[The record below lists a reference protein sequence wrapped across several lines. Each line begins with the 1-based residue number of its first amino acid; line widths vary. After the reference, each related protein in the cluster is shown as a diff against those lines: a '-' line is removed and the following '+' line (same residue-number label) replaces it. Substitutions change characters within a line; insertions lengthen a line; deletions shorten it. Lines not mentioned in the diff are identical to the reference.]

1 MAPSRVDSQA
11 TRLRRQASGK
21 DDLFE
26 NDEEKREAQRGRPV
40 ECLGLT
46 FENDEARRAHF
57 LGRLREGL
65 EELHDKLGGDTFA
78 GIDDAVARMAAVEH
92 WPMGDAAQ
100 LHGLAER
107 MRHADSSKDLL
118 QRWKDEAGF
127 PHGEIDDILSL
138 SDPPWHTACP
148 NPFLGEFVEACG
160 KPWDPDEPY
169 RRKPFA
175 VDVSEGKTH
184 PVYRAHGYHTK
195 VPHLAILPSILHYTE
210 PGDLVLDGFAGT
222 GMTGVAAQWCGTAP
236 ESYRKKLEAEW
247 AKEGFDAPKWGHRRT
262 ILNDLS
268 PLAGFIAANYGL
280 PFDLDAFT
288 EAGRALLDEV
298 EAELGW
304 MYETLHSDGETRG
317 QIDYTVWSEVFR
329 CPECTAEVV
338 FLEEAL
344 DRTTGR
350 VRDTFPCPDCDAD
363 LNKSRLERVVESD
376 VDAATDNVR
385 QHIAF
390 RPSLIRYTVDG
401 GTFEKKPDADDRE
414 RVRRIAQLPLPT
426 EVPANRLPVED
437 MYHGSRLAPKGVT
450 HLHHF
455 FLPRA
460 AQALA
465 AMWRRAN
472 AHPDIRIRHMLLY
485 LVEQAIWGMSI
496 LNRYQPIQ
504 HGRLGGSQVNRQLTG
519 VYYVASQI
527 SEVSPRY
534 NLANKLSRLVK
545 TFTHAPAR
553 QPSGCVTTA
562 STTASLGIPDSSV
575 DYIFTDPPFGEN
587 IYYADLNFLVESWH
601 GVLTN
606 AAPEAIVDRFK
617 KKGLPDY
624 QRLMQRCFEEYRRV
638 LKPGRWMTVVFHNS
652 RNAVWTAIQEAM
664 LAAGFVVAD
673 VRTMDK
679 QQGSY
684 RQVTS
689 TAVKQDLV
697 ISAYKPNDGLE
708 ERFTLTRGAEEG
720 VWDFLRTH
728 LGQLPVFVAREGRI
742 EVVNERQPHLLFDR
756 MVAFH
761 VLRNVTVPLSI
772 GEFLAGLVRRFP
784 ERDGMVFLPEQVV
797 EYDRKRLAAAD
808 VAQLEIFVV
817 DESSAIQ
824 WLKRQLGRKPRSFQ
838 DIHPQFIREIAGWQ
852 RHEKMPELS
861 EMLEQSFLY
870 YGGAGEVPS
879 QIHTYLSTNFKELR
893 RLPKDHPALRAKAS
907 GRWYVPD
914 PNKAADVEMR
924 RTRILLREFEEYR
937 RSPQRKIKLFRLE
950 AIRAGF
956 FKAYRDQDYDTII
969 AVAEKLPQAVLQ
981 EDQKLLLWYDQALT
995 RTGERA

>member
-1 MAPSRVDSQA
+1 MARSRPDDRIGRLFRHPSGQDELFDKSYEEELEA
-11 TRLRRQASGK
+11 RRSK
-21 DDLFE
+21 
-26 NDEEKREAQRGRPV
+26 PV

-46 FENDEARRAHF
+46 FENDEARRVHF

-65 EELHDKLGGDTFA
+65 EELHAKLGGVTFD

-92 WPMGDAAQ
+92 WPMGGAAR

-118 QRWKDEAGF
+118 QRWKDEVGL
-127 PHGEIDDILSL
+127 PHGKIDDILAL

-148 NPFLGEFVEACG
+148 NPFLGTFVEAYG
-160 KPWDPDEPY
+160 KPYDADKPY

-195 VPHLAILPSILHYTE
+195 VPHLAIVPSILHYTE

-247 AKEGFDAPKWGHRRT
+247 AKEGFDAPKWNHRRT

-268 PLAGFIAANYGL
+268 PVAGFIAANYGL
-280 PFDLDAFT
+280 PFDLDAFA
-288 EAGRALLDEV
+288 EVGRALLDEV

-304 MYETLHSDGETRG
+304 MYETLHSDGENRG
-317 QIDYTVWSEVFR
+317 RIDYTVWSEVFS
-329 CPECTAEVV
+329 CPDCTGEVV
-338 FLEEAL
+338 FTDEAL
-344 DRTTGR
+344 DQASGR
-350 VRDTFPCPDCDAD
+350 VRDVFPCPQCGSE
-363 LNKSRLERVVESD
+363 LTKRRLERLYESRFDPLINATIRLPKRKPVMIVYSLDD
-376 VDAATDNVR
+376 VAYR
-385 QHIAF
+385 KQ
-390 RPSLIRYTVDG
+390 
-401 GTFEKKPDADDRE
+401 PDASDLGTLE
-414 RVRRIAQLPLPT
+414 RIVRMPLPP
-426 EVPANRLPVED
+426 EVPSDLIPPMHMTHERARME
-437 MYHGSRLAPKGVT
+437 YSGVT
-450 HLHHF
+450 YLHHF

-553 QPSGCVTTA
+553 QPSGCITTA

-784 ERDGMVFLPEQVV
+784 ERDGMVFLTDQVV
-797 EYDRKRLAAAD
+797 EYDRKRLAAED

-824 WLKRQLGRKPRSFQ
+824 WLKRQIGRKPRSFQ

-861 EMLEQSFLY
+861 EMLEQSFLRY
-870 YGGAGEVPS
+870 DGIGEVPS
-879 QIHTYLSTNFKELR
+879 QIHGYLSTNFKELR
-893 RLPKDHPALRAKAS
+893 NLPKDHPTLRAKAS
-907 GRWYVPD
+907 GR
-914 PNKAADVEMR
+914 
-924 RTRILLREFEEYR
+924 
-937 RSPQRKIKLFRLE
+937 
-950 AIRAGF
+950 
-956 FKAYRDQDYDTII
+956 
-969 AVAEKLPQAVLQ
+969 
-981 EDQKLLLWYDQALT
+981 
-995 RTGERA
+995 

>member
-1 MAPSRVDSQA
+1 MARSKPNDRVG
-11 TRLRRQASGK
+11 RLFHHPKREDG
-21 DDLFE
+21 LFE
-26 NDEEKREAQRGRPV
+26 KSHAEEREARRGQPV

-57 LGRLREGL
+57 LGRLRAGL
-65 EELHDKLGGDTFA
+65 EELHAKLGGVTLA
-78 GIDDAVARMAAVEH
+78 GVDDAAARMATVEL
-92 WPMGDAAQ
+92 WPMGDEAQ

-107 MRHADSSKDLL
+107 MRHSDSSKDLL
-118 QRWKDEAGF
+118 QRWKDEVGF
-127 PHGEIDDILSL
+127 PHGEIEDILNL

-148 NPFLGEFVEACG
+148 NPFLGAFVESYG
-160 KPWDPDEPY
+160 KPCDLDETY

-222 GMTGVAAQWCGTAP
+222 GMTGMAAQWCGTAP
-236 ESYRKKLEAEW
+236 ESYRKKLEALW
-247 AKEGFDAPKWGHRRT
+247 ANEGFGKPSWGLRRT
-262 ILNDLS
+262 IQNDLS

-280 PFDLDAFT
+280 PFDLDAFA

-298 EAELGW
+298 DAELGW
-304 MYETLHSDGETRG
+304 MYETLHTDGETSGR
-317 QIDYTVWSEVFR
+317 IDYTVWSEVFS
-329 CPECTAEVV
+329 CPDCTGEVV
-338 FLEEAL
+338 FTDEAL
-344 DRTTGR
+344 DETSGR
-350 VRDTFPCPDCDAD
+350 VRDVFPCPQCGSE
-363 LNKSRLERVVESD
+363 LTKRRLERLYESQFD
-376 VDAATDNVR
+376 PSINTTIRVPRRKPVMILYSLDGATYQKR
-385 QHIAF
+385 
-390 RPSLIRYTVDG
+390 
-401 GTFEKKPDADDRE
+401 PDASDMATLE
-414 RVRRIAQLPLPT
+414 RINRLPLPQ
-426 EVPANRLPVED
+426 EVPADLIPPMHMTHQRARME
-437 MYHGSRLAPKGVT
+437 YSGVT

-460 AQALA
+460 AHSLA

-472 AHPDIRIRHMLLY
+472 DCSDTRNRHMLLY
-485 LVEQAIWGMSI
+485 FVEQAIWGMSI
-496 LNRYQPIQ
+496 LNRYAPT
-504 HGRLGGSQVNRQLTG
+504 HYSQVNRHLTG
-519 VYYVASQI
+519 VYYVSSQI

-534 NLANKLSRLVK
+534 NLGNKLSRLVK
-545 TFTHAPAR
+545 TFGHAPAR

-562 STTASLGIPDSSV
+562 STTASLGIPDNTV
-575 DYIFTDPPFGEN
+575 DYVFTDPPFGEN

-617 KKGLPDY
+617 KKGLLEY
-624 QRLMQRCFEEYRRV
+624 QRLMQRCFEEYQRV
-638 LKPGRWMTVVFHNS
+638 LKPGRWITVVFHNS

-708 ERFTLTRGAEEG
+708 ERFTLTRGTEEG

-728 LGQLPVFVAREGRI
+728 LGQLPVFVAKEGRV

-772 GEFLAGLVRRFP
+772 GGVPGRSRPPLPRTRRHGLPPRAGRRVRQEAPGRRGRGAA
-784 ERDGMVFLPEQVV
+784 RDLRHRRILLHPVAQTATGPQAPKLPGHSPAVHPR
-797 EYDRKRLAAAD
+797 DRRLAEAREDARAVRD
-808 VAQLEIFVV
+808 V
-817 DESSAIQ
+817 
-824 WLKRQLGRKPRSFQ
+824 G
-838 DIHPQFIREIAGWQ
+838 
-852 RHEKMPELS
+852 PEL
-861 EMLEQSFLY
+861 
-870 YGGAGEVPS
+870 
-879 QIHTYLSTNFKELR
+879 
-893 RLPKDHPALRAKAS
+893 PALRWCRRGSKPDTRLAFHQLQGAARPAEGPSGPACQGHGPLVRTRSQQGGRRGDAAHAHSAARVRRIPPVPAAKA
-907 GRWYVPD
+907 P
-914 PNKAADVEMR
+914 A
-924 RTRILLREFEEYR
+924 
-937 RSPQRKIKLFRLE
+937 
-950 AIRAGF
+950 
-956 FKAYRDQDYDTII
+956 
-969 AVAEKLPQAVLQ
+969 LPS
-981 EDQKLLLWYDQALT
+981 
-995 RTGERA
+995 

>member
-1 MAPSRVDSQA
+1 MTV
-11 TRLRRQASGK
+11 SGA
-21 DDLFE
+21 E
-26 NDEEKREAQRGRPV
+26 RQRGRHTGEGGGQDELFEKSQAEELEARRGQPV

-65 EELHDKLGGDTFA
+65 EELHDKLGGVAFA
-78 GIDDAVARMAAVEH
+78 GIDDAAARMATVEH
-92 WPMGDAAQ
+92 WPMGDETQ

-118 QRWKDEAGF
+118 QRWKDEVGF
-127 PHGEIDDILSL
+127 PYGEIEDILSL

-148 NPFLGEFVEACG
+148 NPFLAEFVEVCG
-160 KPWDPDEPY
+160 TPYDPGEPY
-169 RRKPFA
+169 RRNPFA

-184 PVYRAHGYHTK
+184 SVYRAHGYHTK
-195 VPHLAILPSILHYTE
+195 VPHLAIVPSILHYTE

-236 ESYRKKLEAEW
+236 KSYRKELEALW
-247 AKEGFDAPKWGHRRT
+247 AREGFGKPSWGLRRT
-262 ILNDLS
+262 IQNDLS

-280 PFDLDAFT
+280 PFDLDPFAA
-288 EAGRALLDEV
+288 AGRALLDV
-298 EAELGW
+298 VDAELGW
-304 MYETLHSDGETRG
+304 MYETLHTDGETRG
-317 QIDYTVWSEVFR
+317 RIDYTVWSEVFS
-329 CPECTAEVV
+329 CPECDAEVV
-338 FLEEAL
+338 FVDEAL

-350 VRDTFPCPDCDAD
+350 VRTKFPCPDCDAE
-363 LNKSRLERVVESD
+363 LNKDRLERVFESN
-376 VDAATDNVR
+376 VDTATGDVR
-385 QHIAF
+385 QHVAF
-390 RPSLIRYTVDG
+390 RPSLIRYTASG
-401 GTFEKKPDADDRE
+401 GTFEKAPDADDRE
-414 RVRRIAQLPLPT
+414 RIRRIAQLPLPT
-426 EVPANRLPVED
+426 EVPTNRLPVED

-460 AQALA
+460 AHALA

-472 AHPDIRIRHMLLY
+472 AHADLRLRHMLLY
-485 LVEQAIWGMSI
+485 FVEQAIWGMSI
-496 LNRYQPIQ
+496 LARYAPT
-504 HGRLGGSQVNRQLTG
+504 HYSQVNQHLSG
-519 VYYVASQI
+519 VYYVGSQI

-534 NLANKLSRLVK
+534 NLGNKLSRLVK
-545 TFTHAPAR
+545 TFSRAPTR
-553 QPSGCVTTA
+553 QPTGCVMTS
-562 STTASLGIPDSSV
+562 STTASLGIPDNSV
-575 DYIFTDPPFGEN
+575 DYVFTDPPFGEN

-617 KKGLPDY
+617 KKGLLEY
-624 QRLMQRCFEEYRRV
+624 QRLMQRCFEEYQRV
-638 LKPGRWMTVVFHNS
+638 LKPGRWITVVFHNS

-728 LGQLPVFVAREGRI
+728 LGQLPVFVAKEGRV

-784 ERDGMVFLPEQVV
+784 ERDGMVFLLEQVA
-797 EYDRKRLAAAD
+797 EYDRMRLAAEG
-808 VAQLEIFVV
+808 VVQLEIFVV
-817 DESSAIQ
+817 DESSSIQ
-824 WLKRQLGRKPRSFQ
+824 WLKRLLARKPQSFQ

-852 RHEKMPELS
+852 RHEKLPELS
-861 EMLEQSFLY
+861 EMLEQNFLH
-870 YGGAGEVPS
+870 YGGVGEIPS
-879 QIHTYLSTNFKELR
+879 QIHAWLSTNFKELR
-893 RLPKDHPALRAKAS
+893 GLPKDHPALRTKAA

-924 RTRILLREFEEYR
+924 RTRILLREFDEYR
-937 RSPQRKIKLFRLE
+937 QSPQRRLRLFRLE

-956 FKAYRDQDYDTII
+956 FKAYQDQNYTTII
-969 AVAEKLPQAVLQ
+969 EVARKIPEAVLQ

-995 RTGERA
+995 RTGESA